1 MNDLVCAKL
10 KEIVNLQDNL
20 KTDDAYCFLT
30 LSAPGCV
37 SLIMP
42 WGERGGGGIKFGTV
56 ILCNVTKK
64 MIETNFQNCSY
75 RDDGVTNYANFLKKL
90 CGKGLKYASFFF
102 LKLTL
107 W

>member
-1 MNDLVCAKL
+1 MNDLVCGKL
-10 KEIVNLQDNL
+10 KEIVNLQYNL

-37 SLIMP
+37 CLIMP
-42 WGERGGGGIKFGTV
+42 WGERGGGIKFGTV

-75 RDDGVTNYANFLKKL
+75 REDGATNYVNFLKKL
-90 CGKGLKYASFFF
+90 CEKWLKYVFFF
-102 LKLTL
+102 
-107 W
+107 